1 MTSDRVNLSPRYFRD
16 DVIVYYV
23 IISTMRSPPRS
34 PSSRHR
40 RTRFTI
46 RRIRTREFRLMIQR
60 EAVRV
65 QSRRASN
72 ERDVSGITIPINYVN
87 TSGRR
92 ELHSITASPAAR
104 GFRASSR
111 LIAGEAVREIY
122 IYIYFFFLLSAPP
135 PFIPFRVLPRAIAC
149 RGNSAASR
157 ELSPRAAVLNCRAIR
172 SALRNC
178 GDPSQIQFSKH
189 PPLPESGSFGRPRS
203 DPVYARARVRHSRPR
218 RWRGDERTRDHTCPR
233 ENAVVVD
240 CRMST

>member
-1 MTSDRVNLSPRYFRD
+1 MCIDRFRSSLNESRGMTSDRVNLPPRYFRD

-23 IISTMRSPPRS
+23 IISARTRSPPRS

-46 RRIRTREFRLMIQR
+46 RRIRTREFRLMIQC

-111 LIAGEAVREIY
+111 LIADEAVREIY
-122 IYIYFFFLLSAPP
+122 IYIFFPSFRSSSVHPLSRSPARDRVPRELRRVARALSA
-135 PFIPFRVLPRAIAC
+135 RCGVKLPRDTERVAK
-149 RGNSAASR
+149 
-157 ELSPRAAVLNCRAIR
+157 
-172 SALRNC
+172 LR
-178 GDPSQIQFSKH
+178 
-189 PPLPESGSFGRPRS
+189 
-203 DPVYARARVRHSRPR
+203 
-218 RWRGDERTRDHTCPR
+218 
-233 ENAVVVD
+233 
-240 CRMST
+240 